1 MNKRGFS
8 LLASAVILVLFLSAC
23 TLSASKAPEVAPTAE
38 GPFPFPVETQS
49 LINELMTQTAMAS
62 GEGPKAAT
70 TPEPEAEAEPTEE
83 PEPEIA
89 AVIPTLER
97 PKSYTLKKGEWPIC
111 IARRYDLN
119 VASLLSLNGLNMDS
133 KPGVGTVLNIPQSGS
148 WDSGAR
154 ALKNHPTDYTV
165 KAGDT
170 IYTIA
175 CAFGDVSPEG
185 IAAANGLE
193 SPYTLTAGNT
203 IRIP

>member
-8 LLASAVILVLFLSAC
+8 LLATAVILVLFLSAC
-23 TLSASKAPEVAPTAE
+23 TLSASKAPEVTATPD
-38 GPFPFPVETQS
+38 GAFPFPVETQD
-49 LINELMTQTAMAS
+49 LIADLMTQTAMAS
-62 GEGPKAAT
+62 GEGPKAAA
-70 TPEPEAEAEPTEE
+70 TPEPQAEAEPTET

-89 AVIPTLER
+89 VVIPTLER

-111 IARRYDLN
+111 IARRFDLN
-119 VASLLSLNGLNMDS
+119 VASLLSLNGLGMDS

-154 ALKNHPTDYTV
+154 ALKSHPTDYTV

-170 IYTIA
+170 VYTIA

-203 IRIP
+203 LKIP

>member
-8 LLASAVILVLFLSAC
+8 LLATAVILVLFLSAC
-23 TLSASKAPEVAPTAE
+23 TLSASKAPEVTPTAE
-38 GPFPFPVETQS
+38 GAFPFPVETQD
-49 LINELMTQTAMAS
+49 LIADLMTQTAMAS

-70 TPEPEAEAEPTEE
+70 TPEPEVEAEPTET

-111 IARRYDLN
+111 IARRFDLN
-119 VASLLSLNGLNMDS
+119 VASLLSLNGLGMDS

-154 ALKNHPTDYTV
+154 ALKSHPTDYTV

-170 IYTIA
+170 VYTIA

-203 IRIP
+203 LKIP

>member
-8 LLASAVILVLFLSAC
+8 LLATAVILVLFLSAC
-23 TLSASKAPEVAPTAE
+23 TLSASKAPEVTPTAE
-38 GPFPFPVETQS
+38 GAFPFPVETQD
-49 LINELMTQTAMAS
+49 LIADLMTQTAMAS
-62 GEGPKAAT
+62 GEGPKAAA
-70 TPEPEAEAEPTEE
+70 TPEPEAEAEATET

-111 IARRYDLN
+111 IARRFDLN
-119 VASLLSLNGLNMDS
+119 VASLLSLNGLGMDS

-154 ALKNHPTDYTV
+154 ALKSHPSVFTV
-165 KAGDT
+165 KAAT
-170 IYTIA
+170 EIYTIA

-203 IRIP
+203 LKIP

>member
-8 LLASAVILVLFLSAC
+8 LLATAVILVLFLSAC
-23 TLSASKAPEVAPTAE
+23 TLSASKAPEVTPTPE
-38 GPFPFPVETQS
+38 GAFPFPVETQD
-49 LINELMTQTAMAS
+49 LIADLMTQTAMAS
-62 GEGPKAAT
+62 GEGPKAAA
-70 TPEPEAEAEPTEE
+70 TPEPEAEAEATET

-89 AVIPTLER
+89 VVIPTLER

-111 IARRYDLN
+111 IARRFDLN
-119 VASLLSLNGLNMDS
+119 VASLLSLNGLGMDS

-154 ALKNHPTDYTV
+154 ALKSHPTDYTV

-193 SPYTLTAGNT
+193 SPYTLTAGST
-203 IRIP
+203 IKIP